1 MADQPIRVLF
11 RYHGGVP
18 ARQMSDEE
26 KAQSREKIRQIFGE
40 WKSSGVQLIGS
51 WHGCGEGVG
60 GYAHYLI
67 LDVDDVE
74 TVYRMNGDIYGRLG
88 GTYQRH
94 SFDIGLPP
102 AVEAIWESV

>member
-1 MADQPIRVLF
+1 
-11 RYHGGVP
+11 
-18 ARQMSDEE
+18 MSDEE
-26 KAQSREKIRQIFGE
+26 KAQSREKDLRQIFGE

-74 TVYRMNGDIYGRLG
+74 TVYRMNRDIFRGLG

-94 SFDIGLPP
+94 SLDIGLPP
-102 AVEAIWESV
+102 VFEGMWESV